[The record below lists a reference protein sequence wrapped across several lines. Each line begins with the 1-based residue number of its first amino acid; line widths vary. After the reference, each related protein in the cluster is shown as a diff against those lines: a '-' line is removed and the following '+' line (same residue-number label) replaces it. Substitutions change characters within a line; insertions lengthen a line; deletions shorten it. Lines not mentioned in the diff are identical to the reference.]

1 VDVNR
6 KPIAAGRSLE
16 QLQAQLKDV
25 KAAPGGGNDDWR
37 RATAKW
43 ERTAISGWTFGEV
56 PERIVVSGESVSRSA
71 AVPSRSSP
79 ESIKSLVTQNSGDIP
94 PAAAGTAALQ
104 PVYAWPGLALEEQHV
119 CLRLFRSRDLAREA
133 SVVGVGRLIELAIQ
147 KDLGWLQ
154 KDLRALS
161 QLKDLY
167 APLGS
172 HDELLESAFA
182 HLKRHALPA
191 EPLPELTQAA
201 FDAAVTQA
209 RERLRGLPSQLAARL
224 TTILQLRQQVV
235 ARLGATAAP
244 AAGRARTLTDLSQLG
259 QAATPRA
266 RHPLAAELDA
276 LLPAQFLEQIT
287 FERLTELPRY
297 MKALLTRIERA
308 AVNPPK
314 ELERARQLAPYQ
326 EAVNRFRDTP
336 PKSAEG
342 RRQVA
347 EFRWLVEEFKV
358 SLFAQELGTA
368 VPVSAKRLD
377 QQLEQLKLIC

>member
-1 VDVNR
+1 MNR
-6 KPIAAGRSLE
+6 QAGKPA
-16 QLQAQLKDV
+16 LQA
-25 KAAPGGGNDDWR
+25 
-37 RATAKW
+37 
-43 ERTAISGWTFGEV
+43 
-56 PERIVVSGESVSRSA
+56 SA
-71 AVPSRSSP
+71 
-79 ESIKSLVTQNSGDIP
+79 VT
-94 PAAAGTAALQ
+94 
-104 PVYAWPGLALEEQHV
+104 PVYAWPGLVLEEQLV
-119 CLRLFRSRDLAREA
+119 SLRLFRSRDLAREA

-167 APLGS
+167 APIGS

-244 AAGRARTLTDLSQLG
+244 AAGRGRTLTDLSQLG
-259 QAATPRA
+259 QTAAPRA

-276 LLPAQFLEQIT
+276 LLPAQFLEQIG
-287 FERLTELPRY
+287 FERLNELPRY
-297 MKALLTRIERA
+297 LKALLTRIERA

-314 ELERARQLAPYQ
+314 EQERARQLAPYQ
-326 EAVNRFRDTP
+326 DAVNQFRVTP

-368 VPVSAKRLD
+368 VPVSAKRLE
-377 QQLEQLKLIC
+377 QQLEQLKLIG